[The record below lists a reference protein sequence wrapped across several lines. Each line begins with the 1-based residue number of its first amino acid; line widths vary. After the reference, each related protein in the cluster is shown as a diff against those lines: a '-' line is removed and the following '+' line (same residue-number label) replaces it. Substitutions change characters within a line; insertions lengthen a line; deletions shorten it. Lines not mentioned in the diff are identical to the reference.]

1 MLPALFLIIEDAVLI
16 PLKGDV
22 IFNVCSP
29 SVSLDLAGLDFPG
42 VLADCDDDVLGVIVD
57 GEDGV
62 VGLGLLGDLVL
73 LLSPLSIT
81 FLNMRPPS
89 TEFASSCHLLF
100 VLLQLPFIIF
110 LLVISGSSTFSLPI
124 IALIMGLT
132 VVGIGLL
139 SITVT
144 FWLTLRGLELLVG
157 SFLMTF

>member
-42 VLADCDDDVLGVIVD
+42 VLADCDDDVLGVIAD

-62 VGLGLLGDLVL
+62 VGLVLLGDLVL

-81 FLNMRPPS
+81 FLNMRLPS
-89 TEFASSCHLLF
+89 TEVASSCHLLV
-100 VLLQLPFIIF
+100 VLLLLPFIIF
-110 LLVISGSSTFSLPI
+110 LLVIS
-124 IALIMGLT
+124 
-132 VVGIGLL
+132 
-139 SITVT
+139 
-144 FWLTLRGLELLVG
+144 
-157 SFLMTF
+157 